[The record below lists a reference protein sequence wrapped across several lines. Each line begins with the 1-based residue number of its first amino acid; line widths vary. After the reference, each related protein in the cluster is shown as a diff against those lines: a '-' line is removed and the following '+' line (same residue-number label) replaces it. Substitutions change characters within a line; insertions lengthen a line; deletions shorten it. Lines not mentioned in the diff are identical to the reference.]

1 MAKLIYTA
9 IASLDGY
16 IEDADG
22 GFGWGEPDEEMHGFV
37 NDTERAIGTYLYGRR
52 LYETMVYWETA
63 DAIPGS
69 PPVER
74 DYAQIWQAADKIVF
88 SRTLDGVRSARTR
101 LEPEFRPEL
110 VQTLKASAA
119 RDLSVGGAQLGAAAL
134 DAGLVDEVQ
143 LFLQPLTVGG
153 GKPALPGGVRLRL
166 IEQRRFGSGAMY
178 LRYAIGR

>member
-1 MAKLIYTA
+1 MAKLIYAA
-9 IASLDGY
+9 IVSLDGY

-22 GFGWGEPDEEMHGFV
+22 GFDWGAPDEEMHAFV
-37 NDTERAIGTYLYGRR
+37 NDNERAIGTYLYGRR

-63 DAIPGS
+63 DASPAS

-88 SRTLDGVRSARTR
+88 SRTLDDVRSARTR
-101 LEPEFRPEL
+101 LEPEFLPEL
-110 VQTLKASAA
+110 VQTLKASSE
-119 RDLSVGGAQLGAAAL
+119 RDLSVGGAQLGSAAL
-134 DAGLVDEVQ
+134 GAGLVDEVQ

-153 GKPALPGGVRLRL
+153 GKPALPGGVRLQL
-166 IEQRRFGSGAMY
+166 LEQRRFDSGAMY